1 MDPDALMEIKTQ
13 LTSLGRNSN
22 PMLTIYA
29 SVLREEALKSKKQR
43 PRTEVTKWGSFGIW
57 YCGISY
63 DNKFR
68 IRSISFRNSVKHFF
82 NLKLFKYYKILQQLL
97 KMAKSKSS

>member
-29 SVLREEALKSKKQR
+29 SVLREEALKSNKQR
-43 PRTEVTKWGSFGIW
+43 TRTEVNIIEI
-57 YCGISY
+57 IS
-63 DNKFR
+63 N
-68 IRSISFRNSVKHFF
+68 I
-82 NLKLFKYYKILQQLL
+82 
-97 KMAKSKSS
+97 